1 MKDIFKKYYNGKYG
15 EGPDHQLVEN
25 KVAEAEEISK
35 DKNQKYYLIPK
46 KPSFAKQVDENR
58 YFKVFLK
65 SDDYN
70 KVNKYADEREQR
82 YKDAL

>member
-35 DKNQKYYLIPK
+35 DKKQKYYLIPK
-46 KPSFAKQVDENR
+46 KPSFAK
-58 YFKVFLK
+58 
-65 SDDYN
+65 
-70 KVNKYADEREQR
+70 
-82 YKDAL
+82 